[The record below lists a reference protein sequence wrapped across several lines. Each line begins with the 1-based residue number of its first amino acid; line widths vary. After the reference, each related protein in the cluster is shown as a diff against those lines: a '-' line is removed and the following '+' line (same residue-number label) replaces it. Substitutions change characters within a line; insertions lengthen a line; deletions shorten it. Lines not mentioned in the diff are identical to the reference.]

1 MLNQMR
7 KGQRGMN
14 ENKIC
19 KTCEENDDGLCD
31 RLGVLV
37 EDNDSCE
44 KHRNCNGCFGA
55 ANDDCQKCW
64 EGKV

>member
-1 MLNQMR
+1 
-7 KGQRGMN
+7 MN